1 MARVTVLTGAPWSD
15 RESRIDALTADRLP
29 RARLIVPSQSYAR
42 VRAEQLL
49 RRSGAP
55 GLWDEVVVG
64 FTRLAQLILESAD
77 LSADPLDE
85 LDRTLII
92 QRALAEIAG
101 DPARR
106 DVLDPIPQAGRGD
119 GLVRHLLTVVEGLK
133 QAAVEPDTFRRRVAG
148 RAHPSRFD
156 RLVAEV
162 YDAYQALLISDGVY
176 DRIGLFWQAELL
188 CRQGRPAWLR
198 DVDFLAFDGFDD
210 FTPSELRLLEGL
222 ANISDDVVIG
232 VPCDLEPEHGDLFAL
247 QTATVNTLIARLH
260 AEHAVAE
267 AAPPVTAIGYAAQR
281 LLYRG
286 DAPAAPDFAAN
297 LRVQPCGGGSQQTE
311 WVAREVKTLLLDGVP
326 PEDIAV
332 VARDIVSG
340 APALRACFARI
351 GAPLRP
357 HARPRLTESGVCTL
371 ILTAIEATDRWP
383 RDDIA
388 DLLAHPWLRLGQS
401 PPVSS
406 AGTLAHIAE
415 VRGGLADWSAS
426 LERLCSGLSA
436 ERVPWNLRD
445 YRRLPDIATQAECLR
460 ARLVAL
466 ITEAEQLPNRAPMAD
481 MASAVDRFVANLGLR
496 EGLREAPPDVAAW
509 ESAALDAFLNLLGR
523 LSRGIPDLAEPL
535 SRSDLPTFL
544 RAAMRTQEFDPPTAP
559 GIACMDL
566 ERARNL
572 RFDHVFLIDANEG
585 ALPRAPRIN
594 AIYSEEDLQDLER
607 QGVPIETRRHRA
619 QRELVLFHRVL
630 CMARQSLTITWRN
643 ATSDG
648 KELRRSP
655 YLIDLIALLSP
666 SIEAAPPRVD
676 AFVPPPTRAS
686 CDAELR
692 VAAVYDERIA
702 SWFPD
707 IMAPVARGAR
717 IEQRRY
723 TNADF
728 DAHDGALA
736 DPAVVSAI
744 AARFAPEHTFSPAQI
759 DEYLTCPH
767 RFFARRVLGA
777 AFVDPPTDELNALER
792 GSILHDAL
800 ERIYAALGDAALP
813 DVNAN
818 ALDKMI
824 DEALS
829 EAVRRAVAARF
840 GALRALTIAE
850 GRKLARDLRVYA
862 YHVRKRVDERR
873 WRPIAFEVAFGRAGD
888 PDANGDDAPRPSF
901 VLRTDAG
908 PVRFSGRI
916 DRIDACDG
924 DPARLRVV
932 DYKSGQPPS
941 ATEVQNG
948 SAVQLPLYVLALED
962 ALYPDAECIEARYFP
977 VGGRPRVKPDL
988 VRDSEE
994 GWQRLL
1000 QPAIDAVQRA
1010 LEGIRSGRF
1019 PPLPRK
1025 EDVCKY
1031 CDARRQCRYEKARIQ
1046 RKPGGDTRDDEV
1058 ESGATG
1064 RD

>member
-15 RESRIDALTADRLP
+15 RQSRIDALTAERLP
-29 RARLIVPSQSYAR
+29 RARLVVPSQAYAR

-49 RRSGAP
+49 RRSEIP
-55 GLWDEVVVG
+55 GLWGEVVVG
-64 FTRLAQLILESAD
+64 FTRLAQLILENAGF
-77 LSADPLDE
+77 SADPLDE
-85 LDRTLII
+85 LDRTLTM
-92 QRALAEIAG
+92 QRALTGIAA

-106 DVLDPIPQAGRGD
+106 DALDPIPQEGRGD
-119 GLVRHLLTVVEGLK
+119 GLVRHLLSVIEGLK
-133 QAAVEPDTFRRRVAG
+133 QAAVEPDAYRRRVAR

-162 YDAYQALLISDGVY
+162 YDAYQSLLISDGAY
-176 DRIGLFWQAELL
+176 DRIGLYWQAELL

-210 FTPSELRLLEGL
+210 FTPSELRLLESL
-222 ANISDDVVIG
+222 ANVSDEVVIG

-247 QTATVNTLIARLH
+247 QRATVNTLIARLH
-260 AEHAVAE
+260 AEHAAAD
-267 AAPPVTAIGYAAQR
+267 AAPPVTTVGYAAQR
-281 LLYRG
+281 LLHRD
-286 DAPAAPDFAAN
+286 DASAVPDLPSN
-297 LRVQPCGGGSQQTE
+297 LRVQPCGGGSQQIE
-311 WVAREVKTLLLDGVP
+311 WVAREVKTLLLDGVRP
-326 PEDIAV
+326 DDIAI

-351 GAPLRP
+351 GAPLRL

-388 DLLAHPWLRLGQS
+388 DLLAHPWLQLGQS
-401 PPVSS
+401 PSVPS

-426 LERLCSGLSA
+426 LDRLCSGLNA
-436 ERVPWNLRD
+436 DRVPWELRD
-445 YRRLPDIATQAECLR
+445 YRRLPDIATQAERLR

-466 ITEAEQLPNRAPMAD
+466 VTEAEQLPPRAPMAD
-481 MASAVDRFVANLGLR
+481 MAAAVDRFAAALGLR
-496 EGLREAPPDVAAW
+496 EGLRQAPPDIAAW

-523 LSRGIPDLAEPL
+523 LSRGIPGEAEPL
-535 SRSDLPTFL
+535 TRTDLPTFL

-559 GIACMDL
+559 GVACMDL

-594 AIYSEEDLQDLER
+594 AIYSEDDLQDLER
-607 QGVPIETRRHRA
+607 QGVAIETRRHRA

-630 CMARQSLTITWRN
+630 CMARKSLTITWRN

-666 SIEAAPPRVD
+666 DTEAAPPRVD
-676 AFVPPPTRAS
+676 AFVPPPAHAS

-692 VAAVYDERIA
+692 LAAVYDERIA

-707 IMAPVARGAR
+707 IIAPVARGAR

-736 DPAVVSAI
+736 DPAVISAI
-744 AARFAPEHTFSPAQI
+744 AARFGPEHTFSPAQI

-767 RFFARRVLGA
+767 RFFAHRVLGA

-800 ERIYAALGDAALP
+800 ERLYAALGDAALP
-813 DVNAN
+813 DVDAA
-818 ALDKMI
+818 ALDKLI
-824 DEALS
+824 DEAVS
-829 EAVRRAVAARF
+829 EAIRRAVAARF

-862 YHVRKRVDERR
+862 HHVRTQTDEGR
-873 WRPIAFEVAFGRAGD
+873 WRPVAFEVAFGHAGA
-888 PDANGDDAPRPSF
+888 PDADDADAPRPSF
-901 VLRTDAG
+901 VLDTHAG

-941 ATEVQNG
+941 ATEVRNG
-948 SAVQLPLYVLALED
+948 FAVQLPLYALAVED
-962 ALYPDAECIEARYFP
+962 TLYPGAQCIEARYFP
-977 VGGRPRVKPDL
+977 VGGKPRVKPDL
-988 VRDSEE
+988 VRDNEE
-994 GWQRLL
+994 GWQYLL
-1000 QPAIDAVQRA
+1000 KPATDAVQRA

-1019 PPLPRK
+1019 PPLPRRD
-1025 EDVCKY
+1025 EVCKH

-1046 RKPGGDTRDDEV
+1046 RKPDGDTCDDEV